1 MHSSA
6 RSSKKAKLLWSI
18 GFVDVGWI
26 TNSNSL
32 ISADFFP
39 GRGTSLAVFSLNFA
53 VNIVVNTSDHIPR
66 ILRWTWNLSSST
78 TNTASLNCHGW
89 EKSSQSEGFDILWTT
104 LWSTRQSSFSS
115 PVPLGLI
122 CNWPWP
128 RDQETTG
135 YGDEKVDLNHGEEVG
150 RTCAVELWDGG
161 QWLRM
166 SW

>member
-1 MHSSA
+1 MIDRFRRRWMDHQQQF
-6 RSSKKAKLLWSI
+6 L
-18 GFVDVGWI
+18 
-26 TNSNSL
+26 
-32 ISADFFP
+32 DFSWFLS

-150 RTCAVELWDGG
+150 RACAIELWDGG